1 MPPIMLAYVRCKTMR
16 EHALVVDGAAAL
28 QEDLE
33 HGVAVVPQRITIA
46 GQEFVD
52 EGDTDAYAGFYR
64 LLRQGGATATSTP
77 SPGSYLE
84 AFRRTEAERILC
96 LTIPEHWSAMHST
109 ANLAAGML
117 EAEEGKRRVT
127 VIDTGTAV
135 AGFSLIARCAAALA
149 ETTPDADAWIAE
161 VVAACEKVR
170 VYGALA
176 TLTYVARTGRVP
188 ALLAGIS
195 NTLRVR
201 PVFRLVEGG
210 STGRVGLSRTASG
223 AMRQLVRVAVEELGP
238 GPQWLMVFHADAPD
252 EAAELGERLSGAVR
266 VVRCENLPLSPV
278 FGAHT
283 GPGTIGFAA
292 LSWPGGAPP
301 D

>member
-1 MPPIMLAYVRCKTMR
+1 LRDR
-16 EHALVVDGAAAL
+16 ALVVDGGAAL

-33 HGVAVVPQRITIA
+33 RGVVVVSQRITV
-46 GQEFVD
+46 GRREFVD
-52 EGDTDAYAGFYR
+52 DGNIGAYPEFYA
-64 LLRQGGATATSTP
+64 LLRVGGVTATATP
-77 SPGSYLE
+77 SPGAYLE
-84 AFRRTEAERILC
+84 AFRRSDAERILC
-96 LTIPEHWSAMHST
+96 LTIPERWSAMHST

-117 EAEEGKRRVT
+117 EALEGRRRVT

-135 AGFSLIARCAAALA
+135 AGFSLIARCAACLSD
-149 ETTPDADAWIAE
+149 TMPDQEAWAAAIRT
-161 VVAACEKVR
+161 ACEQVR

-210 STGRVGLSRTASG
+210 STGRVGLTRTAGG
-223 AMRQLVRVAVEELGP
+223 AIRQLERVAVAELGT
-238 GPQWLMVFHADAPD
+238 GPQWLMVFHADAPE
-252 EAAELGERLSGAVR
+252 EAAELTERLAAAVH
-266 VVRCENLPLSPV
+266 VVRCENLPLSPM

-283 GPGTIGFAA
+283 GPGTVGFAA
-292 LSWPGGAPP
+292 LPWPGGPPP

>member
-1 MPPIMLAYVRCKTMR
+1 MTVRDR
-16 EHALVVDGAAAL
+16 ALVVDGGAAL

-33 HGVAVVPQRITIA
+33 RGVVVVPQRITV
-46 GQEFVD
+46 GHREFID
-52 EGDTDAYAGFYR
+52 DGNPDAYVDFYA
-64 LLRQGGATATSTP
+64 LLRGGGVTATSTP
-77 SPGSYLE
+77 SPGTYLD
-84 AFRRTEAERILC
+84 AFRRSDAETILC
-96 LTIPEHWSAMHST
+96 LTIPERWSGMNST

-117 EAEEGKRRVT
+117 ETDEGRRRVT

-135 AGFSLIARCAAALA
+135 AGFSLVARCASYLA
-149 ETTPDADAWIAE
+149 ETTPDATAWIAA
-161 VVAACEKVR
+161 VRASCERVR

-188 ALLAGIS
+188 GLLAGIS
-195 NTLRVR
+195 NTLRIR

-210 STGRVGLSRTASG
+210 NTGRVGLTRTVSG
-223 AMRQLVRVAVEELGP
+223 AIHQLASVARAELGP
-238 GPQWLMVFHADAPD
+238 GPQWLMVFHADAAED
-252 EAAELGERLSGAVR
+252 AAELALRLGEVAQ
-266 VVRCENLPLSPV
+266 VVRTEILELSPM

-292 LSWPGGAPP
+292 LPWPGGAPP

>member
-1 MPPIMLAYVRCKTMR
+1 MTLRAR
-16 EHALVVDGAAAL
+16 ALVVDGGAAME
-28 QEDLE
+28 EDLDR
-33 HGVAVVPQRITIA
+33 GVLVVPQRITVG

-52 EGDTDAYAGFYR
+52 DGRAGSYRDFYR
-64 LLRQGGATATSTP
+64 LLRGGGTTTTATP
-77 SPGSYLE
+77 SPGAYLE
-84 AFRRTEAERILC
+84 AFRRSEAETVLC
-96 LTIPEHWSAMHST
+96 LTIPERWSAMHST

-117 EAEEGKRRVT
+117 EAEEGRRRVT

-135 AGFSLIARCAAALA
+135 AGFALVARCAACLA
-149 ETTPDADAWIAE
+149 GTTDAGDAWE
-161 VVAACEKVR
+161 AAIRTACDRVR

-176 TLTYVARTGRVP
+176 TLTYVARSGRVP

-201 PVFRLVEGG
+201 PVFKLVEGG

-223 AMRQLVRVAVEELGP
+223 VIRQLERAASEDLGP
-238 GPQWLMVFHADAPD
+238 EPLWLMVFHADAPD
-252 EAAELGERLSGAVR
+252 EAAQLATGLSQAVNAVR
-266 VVRCENLPLSPV
+266 TETLELSPM

-292 LSWPGGAPP
+292 LPWPGGPPP

>member
-1 MPPIMLAYVRCKTMR
+1 MTLRDR
-16 EHALVVDGAAAL
+16 ALVVDGGAAL

-33 HGVAVVPQRITIA
+33 RGVVVVPQRITI
-46 GQEFVD
+46 GRREFIDDGNV
-52 EGDTDAYAGFYR
+52 EAYPGFYT
-64 LLRQGGATATSTP
+64 LLRAGGVTATSTP
-77 SPGSYLE
+77 SPGAYLD
-84 AFRRTEAERILC
+84 AFRRSDAEMILC
-96 LTIPEHWSAMHST
+96 LTIPERWSSMHST

-117 EAEEGKRRVT
+117 EAEEGRRRVT

-135 AGFSLIARCAAALA
+135 AGYALIARCAANLA
-149 ETTPDADAWIAE
+149 ETTPDPGAWAAAIR
-161 VVAACEKVR
+161 AACEQVR

-201 PVFRLVEGG
+201 PVFRLVDGG
-210 STGRVGLSRTASG
+210 STGRVSLTRTAGG
-223 AMRQLVRVAVEELGP
+223 AIRQLERVAVAELGP
-238 GPQWLMVFHADAPD
+238 SPQWLMVFHADAPD
-252 EAAELGERLSGAVR
+252 EAAELAERLSGAVR
-266 VVRCENLPLSPV
+266 VVRSENLALSPI

-292 LSWPGGAPP
+292 LPWPGGAPP

>member
-1 MPPIMLAYVRCKTMR
+1 MR
-16 EHALVVDGAAAL
+16 DRALVVDGAAAL
-28 QEDLE
+28 QEDVERGL
-33 HGVAVVPQRITIA
+33 VVVPQRITV
-46 GQEFVD
+46 GSHEFID
-52 EGDTDAYAGFYR
+52 DGNPETYAGFYS
-64 LLRQGGATATSTP
+64 LLRGGSVTATSTP
-77 SPGSYLE
+77 SPGLYLE
-84 AFRRTEAERILC
+84 AFRRTDAARILC
-96 LTIPEHWSAMHST
+96 LTIPERWSAMHST

-117 EAEEGKRRVT
+117 EAEEGIRRVT

-135 AGFSLIARCAAALA
+135 AGFSLIARCAACLA
-149 ETTPDADAWIAE
+149 ETTPDPDAWTAAI
-161 VVAACEKVR
+161 VSACEQVR

-210 STGRVGLSRTASG
+210 STGRVGLTRTASG
-223 AMRQLVRVAVEELGP
+223 AIRQLARVAVDELGAD
-238 GPQWLMVFHADAPD
+238 PQWLMVFHADAPD
-252 EAAELGERLSGAVR
+252 EATELAERLSSAVR
-266 VVRCENLPLSPV
+266 VVRSERLPLSPM

-292 LSWPGGAPP
+292 LPWPGGAPP

>member
-1 MPPIMLAYVRCKTMR
+1 
-16 EHALVVDGAAAL
+16 VDGGAAL

-33 HGVAVVPQRITIA
+33 RGVAVVPQRITV
-46 GQEFVD
+46 GPREFID
-52 EGDTDAYAGFYR
+52 DGDIEAYATFYAM
-64 LLRQGGATATSTP
+64 LRSGGVTATSTP
-77 SPGSYLE
+77 SPGAYLD
-84 AFRRTEAERILC
+84 AFRRCDAETVVC
-96 LTIPEHWSAMHST
+96 LTIPERWSGMHST

-117 EAEEGKRRVT
+117 ETEEGRRRVT

-135 AGFSLIARCAAALA
+135 AGFSLVARCAAYLA
-149 ETTPDADAWIAE
+149 ETTPDPDAW
-161 VVAACEKVR
+161 VAAIRAACAQVR

-188 ALLAGIS
+188 TLLAGIS

-201 PVFRLVEGG
+201 PVFRLLESGN
-210 STGRVGLSRTASG
+210 TGRVGLARTASG
-223 AMRQLVRVAVEELGP
+223 AIGQLERVAVDEVGA
-238 GPQWLMVFHADAPD
+238 GPQWLMVFHADAPED
-252 EAAELGERLSGAVR
+252 AAALAARLSATVH
-266 VVRCENLPLSPV
+266 VVRCESLPLSPM

-292 LSWPGGAPP
+292 LPWPGGAPP

>member
-1 MPPIMLAYVRCKTMR
+1 MR
-16 EHALVVDGAAAL
+16 NRALVVDGGASL

-33 HGVAVVPQRITIA
+33 RGVVVVPHRITVGGTEFIDDGNIA
-46 GQEFVD
+46 
-52 EGDTDAYAGFYR
+52 AYAAFYA
-64 LLRQGGATATSTP
+64 LLRGGGATATSTP

-84 AFRRTEAERILC
+84 AFRRTDAETILC

-117 EAEEGKRRVT
+117 EAEEERRRVT

-135 AGFSLIARCAAALA
+135 AGFSLIARCASYLA
-149 ETTPDADAWIAE
+149 ETTPNSAAWEAA
-161 VVAACEKVR
+161 VRSACERIR

-210 STGRVGLSRTASG
+210 STGRVGLTRTVGGSI
-223 AMRQLVRVAVEELGP
+223 RQLERVAVDELGP
-238 GPQWLMVFHADAPD
+238 DPQWLVVFHADAPE
-252 EAAELGERLSGAVR
+252 EAAELGAHLSGSVR
-266 VVRCENLPLSPV
+266 VVRTETLILSPM

-292 LSWPGGAPP
+292 LPWPGGTPP

>member
-1 MPPIMLAYVRCKTMR
+1 LKDR
-16 EHALVVDGAAAL
+16 ALVVDGGASL

-33 HGVAVVPQRITIA
+33 RGLVVVPHRITV
-46 GQEFVD
+46 GGTEFID
-52 EGDTDAYAGFYR
+52 DGNIEAYAAFYT
-64 LLRQGGATATSTP
+64 LLRGGGVTATSTP
-77 SPGSYLE
+77 SPGAYLE
-84 AFRRTEAERILC
+84 AFRRTDAETILC
-96 LTIPEHWSAMHST
+96 LTIPENWSAMHST
-109 ANLAAGML
+109 ATLAADML
-117 EAEEGKRRVT
+117 EADEGRRRVT

-135 AGFSLIARCAAALA
+135 AGFSLIARCASYLA
-149 ETTPDADAWIAE
+149 ETTPDSEAWEEA
-161 VVAACEKVR
+161 VRSACERIR

-210 STGRVGLSRTASG
+210 STGRVGLTRTVGG
-223 AMRQLVRVAVEELGP
+223 AIRQLERVAIDELGP
-238 GPQWLMVFHADAPD
+238 DPQWLVVFHADAPE
-252 EAAELGERLSGAVR
+252 EAAELAAHLSESVR
-266 VVRCENLPLSPV
+266 VVRTETLVLSPM

-292 LSWPGGAPP
+292 LPWPGGTPP

>member
-1 MPPIMLAYVRCKTMR
+1 MVRDR
-16 EHALVVDGAAAL
+16 ALVVDGGAAL

-33 HGVAVVPQRITIA
+33 RGLVVVPQRVTV
-46 GQEFVD
+46 GRSEFVD
-52 EGDTDAYAGFYR
+52 DGNTEAYPAFYA
-64 LLRQGGATATSTP
+64 LLRGGGVTATATP
-77 SPGSYLE
+77 SPGAYLE
-84 AFRRTEAERILC
+84 AFRRCDAETVLC
-96 LTIPEHWSAMHST
+96 LTIPERWSAMHST

-117 EAEEGKRRVT
+117 EAEEGRRRVT

-135 AGFSLIARCAAALA
+135 AGFSLIARCAACLA
-149 ETTPDADAWIAE
+149 ETTADTGAWATSIRT
-161 VVAACEKVR
+161 ACDRVR

-210 STGRVGLSRTASG
+210 STGRVGLTRTAGG
-223 AMRQLVRVAVEELGP
+223 AIRQLARAAVAELGTE
-238 GPQWLMVFHADAPD
+238 PQWLMVFHAGAPE
-252 EAAELGERLSGAVR
+252 EAAELAARLSEAVH
-266 VVRCENLPLSPV
+266 VVRSENLLLSPT

-292 LSWPGGAPP
+292 LPWPGGMPP

>member
-1 MPPIMLAYVRCKTMR
+1 MKDR
-16 EHALVVDGAAAL
+16 ALVVDGGASL

-33 HGVAVVPQRITIA
+33 RGLIVVPQRITV
-46 GQEFVD
+46 GGTEFID
-52 EGDTDAYAGFYR
+52 DGNIEAYAAFYA
-64 LLRQGGATATSTP
+64 LLRGGGVTATSTP
-77 SPGSYLE
+77 SPGTYLE
-84 AFRRTEAERILC
+84 AFRRTDAETILC

-109 ANLAAGML
+109 ANLAADML
-117 EAEEGKRRVT
+117 EAEEGRRRVT

-135 AGFSLIARCAAALA
+135 AGFSLIARCASYLA
-149 ETTPDADAWIAE
+149 ETTPDSRAWQEA
-161 VVAACEKVR
+161 VCSACERIR

-210 STGRVGLSRTASG
+210 STGRVGLTRTVGG
-223 AMRQLVRVAVEELGP
+223 AIRQLERVAIDELGP
-238 GPQWLMVFHADAPD
+238 EPQWLVVFHADAPE
-252 EAAELGERLSGAVR
+252 EAADLAAHLSESMR
-266 VVRCENLPLSPV
+266 VVRTETIILSPM

-292 LSWPGGAPP
+292 LPWPGGTPP

>member
-1 MPPIMLAYVRCKTMR
+1 MR
-16 EHALVVDGAAAL
+16 DRALVVDGGAAL
-28 QEDLE
+28 QENLE
-33 HGVAVVPQRITIA
+33 RGLVVVPQRITV
-46 GQEFVD
+46 GGREFVD
-52 EGDTDAYAGFYR
+52 DGNIGTYPEFYA
-64 LLRQGGATATSTP
+64 LLRGGGVTATSTP

-84 AFRRTEAERILC
+84 AFRRTDAETIIC

-109 ANLAAGML
+109 AALAAGML
-117 EAEEGKRRVT
+117 EAEEGRRRVT

-135 AGFSLIARCAAALA
+135 AGFSLISRCAACLA
-149 ETTPDADAWIAE
+149 ETTPENDSWEEA
-161 VVAACEKVR
+161 VRAACERIR

-210 STGRVGLSRTASG
+210 DTGRVGLTRTSG
-223 AMRQLVRVAVEELGP
+223 GAIRQLERVAVDELGP
-238 GPQWLMVFHADAPD
+238 DPQWLMVFHADAPD
-252 EAAELGERLSGAVR
+252 EAADLAAHLAQSVR
-266 VVRCENLPLSPV
+266 VVRTETVVLSPM

-292 LSWPGGAPP
+292 LPWPGGAPP

>member
-1 MPPIMLAYVRCKTMR
+1 MR
-16 EHALVVDGAAAL
+16 DRALVVDGGAAL
-28 QEDLE
+28 QEDLDR
-33 HGVAVVPQRITIA
+33 GIVVVPQRIA
-46 GQEFVD
+46 VGRNEFID
-52 EGDTDAYAGFYR
+52 DGAIESYPRFYG
-64 LLRQGGATATSTP
+64 LLRGGGATATATP
-77 SPGSYLE
+77 SPGAYLD
-84 AFRRTEAERILC
+84 AFRRSEAETILC
-96 LTIPEHWSAMHST
+96 LTIPERWSGMHST

-117 EAEEGKRRVT
+117 EEEEGRRRVT

-135 AGFSLIARCAAALA
+135 AGFSLIARCAVYLA
-149 ETTPDADAWIAE
+149 ETSDDLSAWPAAIRS
-161 VVAACEKVR
+161 ACEQVR

-210 STGRVGLSRTASG
+210 STGRVGLTRTASG
-223 AMRQLVRVAVEELGP
+223 AIRQLERVAADELGH

-252 EAAELGERLSGAVR
+252 EAAELAARLTQAVH
-266 VVRCENLPLSPV
+266 VVRCENLPLSPM

-292 LSWPGGAPP
+292 LPWPGGAPP

>member
-1 MPPIMLAYVRCKTMR
+1 MTVRER
-16 EHALVVDGAAAL
+16 ALVVDGGAAL

-33 HGVAVVPQRITIA
+33 RGVVVVPQRITV
-46 GQEFVD
+46 GSGEFVD
-52 EGDTDAYAGFYR
+52 DGSTERYAAFYA
-64 LLRQGGATATSTP
+64 LLRGGGATATSTP
-77 SPGSYLE
+77 SPGAYLD
-84 AFRRTEAERILC
+84 AFRRSDAEAILC
-96 LTIPEHWSAMHST
+96 LTIPERWSAMHST

-117 EAEEGKRRVT
+117 EAEEGRRRVT
-127 VIDTGTAV
+127 VVDTGTAV
-135 AGFSLIARCAAALA
+135 AGFSLIARCAAN
-149 ETTPDADAWIAE
+149 PADAGAWATAIRT
-161 VVAACEKVR
+161 ACDRVR

-201 PVFRLVEGG
+201 PVFRLAEGG
-210 STGRVGLSRTASG
+210 STGRVGLTRTAGG
-223 AMRQLVRVAVEELGP
+223 AIRQLVRVAVDELGP
-238 GPQWLMVFHADAPD
+238 GPQWLMVFHADAAD
-252 EAAELGERLSGAVR
+252 EATDLAERLGEAIH
-266 VVRCENLPLSPV
+266 VVRCENLPLSPM

-292 LSWPGGAPP
+292 LPWPGGRPP